1 MLDVGRVCEF
11 NKFNEYNIL
20 WIKKIIINLLFL

>member
-11 NKFNEYNIL
+11 NKFNKYNIL